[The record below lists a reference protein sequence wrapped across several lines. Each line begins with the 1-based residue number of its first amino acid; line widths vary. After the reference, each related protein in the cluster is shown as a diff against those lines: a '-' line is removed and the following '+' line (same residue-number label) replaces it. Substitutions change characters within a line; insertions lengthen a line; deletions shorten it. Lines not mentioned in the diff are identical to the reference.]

1 MIAYAHMG
9 ALAAPLRPAARV
21 LAVRAPLASAPTVV
35 ARPAAPPPP
44 RPPGVLADHDVARAA
59 APTVVSRPARSP
71 PPRGPSFVPG
81 GPTGIGTSSG
91 ASAPSVPSATSS
103 PAVPAFDAS
112 APSFDPVT
120 VTSAAP
126 SSDAAPPIAGG
137 SVAPRG
143 GSVSVSASVPD
154 GAVYLVIGLTVL
166 GIGGAVAWFA
176 TRKKRGRR

>member
-9 ALAAPLRPAARV
+9 ALAAPLRPTSRV
-21 LAVRAPLASAPTVV
+21 LAARAPVAKVATVVERPAPRASATTPI
-35 ARPAAPPPP
+35 AASPAS
-44 RPPGVLADHDVARAA
+44 R
-59 APTVVSRPARSP
+59 PTVVSRPAP
-71 PPRGPSFVPG
+71 APPRGPSFVPG
-81 GPTGIGTSSG
+81 GPTGIGTNSE
-91 ASAPSVPSATSS
+91 ASAPSVPAAAST

-112 APSFDPVT
+112 APSFDPAT
-120 VTSAAP
+120 VTS
-126 SSDAAPPIAGG
+126 SSPVDASPPIAGG
-137 SVAPRG
+137 SAAPRG